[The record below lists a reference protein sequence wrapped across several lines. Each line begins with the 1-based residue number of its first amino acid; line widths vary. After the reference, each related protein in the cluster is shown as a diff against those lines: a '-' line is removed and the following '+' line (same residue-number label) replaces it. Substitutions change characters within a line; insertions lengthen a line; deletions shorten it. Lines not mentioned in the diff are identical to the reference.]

1 MARKYSYAYK
11 VRIAEGTLPA
21 LQELAG
27 ELGFT
32 VDTPGRYLGEPSPA
46 AMLDAL
52 AAAYRRDPGG
62 VRLAFKVLGITP
74 AGQPTYTSENTAES
88 AAE

>member
-1 MARKYSYAYK
+1 MPRKYSYAYK
-11 VRIAEGTLPA
+11 VRIQEQSLPI

-32 VDTPGRYLGEPSPA
+32 VDTPGRYLGDPSPA

-52 AAAYRRDPGG
+52 ADAYRRDPGG
-62 VRLAFKVLGITP
+62 VHLALKVIGVYNKPEP
-74 AGQPTYTSENTAES
+74 AAD
-88 AAE
+88 

>member
-21 LQELAG
+21 LQALAG
-27 ELGFT
+27 DLAFT

-46 AMLDAL
+46 AMFNAL
-52 AAAYRRDPGG
+52 AAAYTRDPDA

-74 AGQPTYTSENTAES
+74 TGEPTYTSQAPAGP
-88 AAE
+88 AAD